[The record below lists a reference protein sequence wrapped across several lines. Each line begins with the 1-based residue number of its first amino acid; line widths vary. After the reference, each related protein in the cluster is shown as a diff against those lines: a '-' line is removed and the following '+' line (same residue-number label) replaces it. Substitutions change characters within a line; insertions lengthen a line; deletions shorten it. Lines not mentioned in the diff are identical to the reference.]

1 MPDGSHCI
9 PGQLCSRSGVLV
21 LTGWRTL
28 GPQSASQPVVT
39 STRGFGATAS
49 KVSVV
54 DRPGVLP
61 RLSSIG
67 NLTGVN
73 TGYYCVSICNYL
85 SLTLNSYFHHN
96 QTRPRTKNYKN
107 TKWIFDWINHRPAEF
122 TSILGN
128 DKNLKED
135 LILGSKNYKIIFEIQ
150 SGEPSPDWV
159 VLSGSGS
166 RAALMI
172 ETFLSR
178 SIAFLQHW
186 GAGGGDGGQRCRTS
200 QKTSRYSLCSL
211 TATILHLQYPS

>member
-1 MPDGSHCI
+1 MED
-9 PGQLCSRSGVLV
+9 SGTTVSQ
-21 LTGWRTL
+21 
-28 GPQSASQPVVT
+28 PASQPVVT

-135 LILGSKNYKIIFEIQ
+135 LILRSKNYKIIFEIQ

-172 ETFLSR
+172 ETFFFIKIHRFPATLGGEQVAVMGVS
-178 SIAFLQHW
+178 
-186 GAGGGDGGQRCRTS
+186 GAEHLRKLADIHFVLWQRPS
-200 QKTSRYSLCSL
+200 YSYNNIQAS
-211 TATILHLQYPS
+211 

>member
-1 MPDGSHCI
+1 MFVCRMVHTVSRASSVAGVECWCWLDGGLWDHSQ
-9 PGQLCSRSGVLV
+9 P
-21 LTGWRTL
+21 
-28 GPQSASQPVVT
+28 ASQPVVT

-135 LILGSKNYKIIFEIQ
+135 LILRSKNYKIIFEIQ

-186 GAGGGDGGQRCRTS
+186 GE
-200 QKTSRYSLCSL
+200 SRWRWWGSAVQNISEN
-211 TATILHLQYPS
+211 